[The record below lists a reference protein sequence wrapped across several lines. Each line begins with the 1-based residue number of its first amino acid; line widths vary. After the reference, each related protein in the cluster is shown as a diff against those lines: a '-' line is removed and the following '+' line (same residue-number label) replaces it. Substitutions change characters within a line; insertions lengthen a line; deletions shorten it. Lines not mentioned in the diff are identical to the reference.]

1 MEFLK
6 HSARIVVGLVFIFSG
21 FVKGIDPWGSAY
33 KFSDYFIAM
42 NLEWLVWSAFPLGI
56 LLAFTEFA
64 IGIGLLFH
72 AFYRFASWMALVFMI
87 FFTGLTLW
95 IAIENPVTDCG
106 CFGDALVLTNWQT
119 FYKNLV
125 LILLTL
131 IVFYYRNRIFP
142 VPGRKAGAILFGASV
157 LIYAGFVIYSYN
169 HLPVFD
175 FRPYRVGVHIPE
187 AMAVPAEAPRDEYE
201 NILYY
206 KNRKTGEVK
215 EFSQENYPWQ
225 DTINWQFH
233 DAESILISKG
243 YEPPIHDFT
252 IETIEGENIIDFF
265 LYDERFVFMVVAYDL
280 NRFNTSRLEPINALA
295 GWAAEQGMSFI
306 GLTSTH
312 LEDAEIFARDHGIP
326 FDFFSCDEITLKT
339 IIRSNPG
346 LVVLKDG
353 TVMAKYHVNDIP
365 SPEEFKEKFMN

>member
-1 MEFLK
+1 
-6 HSARIVVGLVFIFSG
+6 
-21 FVKGIDPWGSAY
+21 
-33 KFSDYFIAM
+33 M

-56 LLAFTEFA
+56 LLAFAEFA

-72 AFYRFASWMALVFMI
+72 TFYRFATWMALIFMI

-119 FYKNLV
+119 FYKNVV
-125 LILLTL
+125 LIILTL

-142 VPGRKAGAILFGASV
+142 LPGRKTGAILFGTSV
-157 LIYAGFVIYSYN
+157 LVYAGFVIYSYN

-187 AMAVPAEAPRDEYE
+187 AMTVPADAPRDEYE

-252 IETIEGENIIDFF
+252 IETIDGENIIDFF
-265 LYDERFVFMVVAYDL
+265 LYDERFVFILVAYDL

-295 GWAAEQGMSFI
+295 GWAAEHGMSFI

-312 LEDAEIFARDHGIP
+312 LEDAEIFVREHGIP
-326 FDFFSCDEITLKT
+326 FEFFSCDEITLKT

-353 TVMAKYHVNDIP
+353 TVMAKYHFNDIP
-365 SPEEFKEKFMN
+365 APEEFKEKFMN